1 MQFCHTHDFAQKT
14 CSPHLRL
21 QSLTSNL
28 DVPGDGSCFVSFDEL
43 RHVARITLAIP
54 PSELAEA
61 RLRALW
67 CLLDGD
73 DSNAILMEEIAPF
86 LNGQIDRLLQSKVPL
101 PKGGP
106 LYPTYRAAPKRAPS
120 KRTQRVNVM
129 LTANAHAQ
137 RMAQAR
143 TVLVQARYRRDP
155 GSGIVQVRKPPSLSS
170 TLRGCGP
177 IGALPAMGGH

>member
-86 LNGQIDRLLQSKVPL
+86 LNGQIDVFDRLLQSESKGAIAQGWAAL
-101 PKGGP
+101 PDLPGGAKARSEQAHAARERDADGKRA
-106 LYPTYRAAPKRAPS
+106 RAADGTGAHRASAGPGC
-120 KRTQRVNVM
+120 RRGTGEI
-129 LTANAHAQ
+129 
-137 RMAQAR
+137 QA
-143 TVLVQARYRRDP
+143 P
-155 GSGIVQVRKPPSLSS
+155 G
-170 TLRGCGP
+170 
-177 IGALPAMGGH
+177 